1 VRAYQLYEMAAVQGH
16 VNSLTKLGIANLL
29 GEGVPLDPVRAYMWL
44 ALAALHGDTAG
55 ESSLL
60 ALEQELSP
68 EQLAEARKLATEWRA
83 RHGGA
88 ARS

>member
-1 VRAYQLYEMAAVQGH
+1 VQ
-16 VNSLTKLGIANLL
+16 SLTKLGIANLL

-44 ALAALHGDTAG
+44 ALAARSGDTAG

-60 ALEQELSP
+60 QLEQELSQ
-68 EQLAEARKLATEWRA
+68 EQLAEARGLAIQWRA